1 MVGLGLAGALMTH
14 KLKQISDRWGVLIKI
29 ELGLVLYWALVPI
42 TLYFLYANSM
52 KSFVFTSTQGILLG
66 LNAMGG
72 FLVGSQ
78 FPLASRLLEG
88 ENGEQK
94 RSIGA
99 LYASDLIGAFLGSI
113 LVSVVLIPILGIL
126 ATCMFVVVLKMCSL
140 LLIVA
145 FRSRS

>member
-1 MVGLGLAGALMTH
+1 MTH
-14 KLKQISDRWGVLIKI
+14 RLKQITNRWGVLIKI
-29 ELGLVLYWALVPI
+29 ELGLVLYWALVPVI
-42 TLYFLYANSM
+42 LYFLYANSM
-52 KSFVFTSTQGILLG
+52 QSSVFTSTQGILLG
-66 LNAMGG
+66 LNAIGG

-78 FPLASRLLEG
+78 FPLASKILEG
-88 ENGEQK
+88 EAGERK

-126 ATCMFVVVLKMCSL
+126 ITCIFVGILKVCSL

-145 FRSRS
+145 LRSRF